1 MWYVALVRALNDE
14 AGAADESL
22 DPVHLKAT
30 VVALR
35 EALNQARQN
44 RDNDIAAS
52 RSAADAEIAQL
63 SKQLETLQTEKS
75 SQIPLEA
82 MFREI
87 STQFPQALRLS
98 VSTGWA
104 SEPLAK
110 SQDASS
116 GELTTTT
123 DIPKRTSLVVQLDL
137 PQALSEDEQRR
148 MRQGWRVRA
157 GLNNVQDVQLLLKVV
172 APVKSKR
179 RK

>member
-63 SKQLETLQTEKS
+63 RATVRTLREALEAVNESHLKKVEEAEARFGAERRELEGTIRLMREQLEE
-75 SQIPLEA
+75 
-82 MFREI
+82 RE
-87 STQFPQALRLS
+87 
-98 VSTGWA
+98 
-104 SEPLAK
+104 
-110 SQDASS
+110 
-116 GELTTTT
+116 
-123 DIPKRTSLVVQLDL
+123 
-137 PQALSEDEQRR
+137 
-148 MRQGWRVRA
+148 
-157 GLNNVQDVQLLLKVV
+157 
-172 APVKSKR
+172 
-179 RK
+179 